1 MVHSAE
7 VHVKT
12 SHVQDPQPFGHVKLH
27 DGPLQGAQAQ
37 ALAPEEPDVP
47 LVPEEPDVPLVPLVP
62 LVPDDELPP
71 PSAKSPSKS
80 RPHPMDARRAKA
92 TVVSASTLAAL
103 DAGTA
108 TTSRRD

>member
-37 ALAPEEPDVP
+37 ALA
-47 LVPEEPDVPLVPLVP
+47 PEEPDVPLVPLVP